1 MSYGAV
7 RRTGLHVAQLL
18 LAMFEHR
25 HLVVTED
32 QTLTLDVE
40 VRGRDGTWRER
51 DLDPDHRLDA
61 RLRVQVVHVHALF
74 AVDAD
79 DLESNWKFV
88 DMRVGQA
95 SVTHSRVARWRRC
108 WIN

>member
-1 MSYGAV
+1 MRYGAV
-7 RRTGLHVAQLL
+7 RRTSLHVAQFL

-40 VRGRDGTWRER
+40 VGGRDGTGRER

-61 RLRVQVVHVHALF
+61 CLRVEVVHVHALL

-79 DLESNWKFV
+79 HLESNWKLCRFE
-88 DMRVGQA
+88 R
-95 SVTHSRVARWRRC
+95 
-108 WIN
+108 